1 MGFMQWLRGS
11 DDTTSAMLSA
21 GLAEIDA
28 LFRPSKHKQTEHIE
42 ETKRRRIDVANGSGI
57 DLERGIAI
65 IRTPAKTEAAETA
78 GAPETAETAERARQE
93 PPREAA

>member
-1 MGFMQWLRGS
+1 MGFMQWLRGG

-57 DLERGIAI
+57 DLDRGIAI
-65 IRTPAKTEAAETA
+65 IRTSAKAEAPEAA
-78 GAPETAETAERARQE
+78 GTAEAPE
-93 PPREAA
+93 PPRQQPPREGA